1 MRISGVTRVER
12 RQTTAAELEASLRRI
27 LSVGGIYDG
36 DEIARILANPA
47 YGFEI
52 GAPDGQFT
60 CFAVLT
66 KIFRESPS
74 LELGLIRDMGGRV
87 KLAILNSEARS

>member
-1 MRISGVTRVER
+1 MGKSDVVRVQR
-12 RQTTAAELEASLRRI
+12 RPATEAEIEEALRRI
-27 LSVGGIYDG
+27 LSVTGSYDG

-52 GAPDGQFT
+52 GPPDGQFT

-66 KIFRESPS
+66 KIFREDPS
-74 LELGLIRDMGGRV
+74 LELGLIRDTGGRV
-87 KLAILNSEARS
+87 KLAIINGKARS